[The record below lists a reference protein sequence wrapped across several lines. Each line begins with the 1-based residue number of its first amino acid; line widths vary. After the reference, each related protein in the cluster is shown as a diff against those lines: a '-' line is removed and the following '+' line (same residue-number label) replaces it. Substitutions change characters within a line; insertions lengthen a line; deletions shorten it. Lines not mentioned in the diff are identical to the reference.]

1 MQVEERMDA
10 FQTKSLNLHNKM
22 NKMGTKLRGIEKSNF
37 KILASM
43 KRSPKMKNPAFDRLT
58 KIEERIQEKLEKIN
72 FTKQQMI

>member
-10 FQTKSLNLHNKM
+10 FQSKNLNLHNKM

-37 KILASM
+37 KILAQM
-43 KRSPKMKNPAFDRLT
+43 KKSPKSQNPAFDRLT

-72 FTKQQMI
+72 FTKQ